1 MRWVRLF
8 AAVSQCRVPQIKKA
22 VSVGKVGPVLVVC
35 LLLVGCISTRV
46 QPAAPQT
53 IDLIC
58 IRENKD
64 VLMDGFLPN
73 LQEEIHRKKILTEI
87 FSGAPPDY
95 CVYTMTYTANWRW
108 DLAMYLS
115 YARIDLYKDRKPIG
129 KAVFDA
135 SFAGLD
141 VRKLA
146 SAQSK
151 IDPLLAELLRDVR

>member
-1 MRWVRLF
+1 MKRNT
-8 AAVSQCRVPQIKKA
+8 A
-22 VSVGKVGPVLVVC
+22 VGKVGIV
-35 LLLVGCISTRV
+35 LLVCFLLTGCISRRV
-46 QPAAPQT
+46 QPAAPQA

-64 VLMDGFLPN
+64 VLMEGFLPN
-73 LQEEIHRKKILTEI
+73 LQEEIHRKKILTEV
-87 FSGAPPDY
+87 FSAAPPDY

-115 YARIDLYKDRKPIG
+115 YARIDLYKNRNPIG
-129 KAVFDA
+129 EVVFDA

-141 VRKLA
+141 LRKLA

-151 IDPLLAELLRDVR
+151 IDPLLAELLQNAR